1 MFEHAGLSFG
11 DAMDLVPDHIGIWL
25 NALMAMSLLSLVFIK
40 KREAQVVLIAFLLS
54 IPFSMFIY
62 SKVGLSSR
70 VLGVGHVLFW
80 LPAAVYVIYRIW
92 RGRLFQKRGIY
103 QHAFVFWLSCVS
115 AMYLVS
121 NYWDVPDALAYV
133 TNACW
138 SEDDQSSSCHNI
150 NLARRVDARMLTQT
164 VPSSSRHDAQKKRGG

>member
-1 MFEHAGLSFG
+1 MFEHSGLSFG

-25 NALMAMSLLSLVFIK
+25 NALMVMSLVSLVFVK

-70 VLGVGHVLFW
+70 LLGVGHVLFW
-80 LPAAVYVIYRIW
+80 LPAALYVIFRIW
-92 RGRLFQKRGIY
+92 RGRLFQKGGIY
-103 QHAFVFWLSCVS
+103 SQAFVFWLSCVS
-115 AMYLVS
+115 AMYVAS
-121 NYWDVPDALAYV
+121 NYWDVPDTLAYV

-138 SEDDQSSSCHNI
+138 SKDDQSSSCHNI
-150 NLARRVDARMLTQT
+150 DLAKRVDAQKLTQN
-164 VPSSSRHDAQKKRGG
+164 VPSSSRHEVHKTTDG